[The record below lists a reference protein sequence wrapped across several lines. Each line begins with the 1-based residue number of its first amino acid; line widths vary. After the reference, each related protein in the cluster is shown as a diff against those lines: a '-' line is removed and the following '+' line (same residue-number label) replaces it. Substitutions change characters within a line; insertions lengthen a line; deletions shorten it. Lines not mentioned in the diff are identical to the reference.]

1 MTPLLGTPLPFEVV
15 SGVLARKDPLMPD
28 ADEATNYIKV
38 TLARPVPDHGRGRIV
53 IVKTYRDAKSYYL
66 DGKTLGG

>member
-1 MTPLLGTPLPFEVV
+1 
-15 SGVLARKDPLMPD
+15 MPD